1 MWATVVLS
9 EGFGLVIRGVAVR
22 SRAQIILGEDK
33 KQVLWQLR
41 SYGPASRSDL
51 ALRLDASNTALT
63 KITRELL
70 ALDLIEELDL
80 DTDRTRG
87 RPAVPLRI
95 SARGGYAV
103 GAAVHRGVLEVTLL
117 DYAGVPIGA
126 ATEAFDSP
134 EPRVFA
140 DALLR
145 ILHRLTAEKSL
156 LTRRLLGVGI
166 GVPGAAIS
174 RDGTRR
180 WTVTGLEGWR
190 DVPLDEVIGDYL
202 GLPVWIENDANAAAL
217 GEYYAGGLIGQH
229 STVVVI
235 LLGHGIGAGVI
246 AAGELLKGEMG
257 NAGDI
262 GRLYPG
268 SRPRPSGVD
277 LLATMA
283 SAGCDISSLAEL
295 EQLTDK
301 YIAIVDNW
309 IERAAAQ
316 LEPMIDAS
324 IAWFDPGVIVLSS
337 SLPKAILQK
346 LEARLR
352 SAQLMRPPVRIAP
365 PELRSSQ
372 LGGAAVSIGAALL
385 PIHALTAP
393 TNLFSKK

>member
-1 MWATVVLS
+1 MK
-9 EGFGLVIRGVAVR
+9 
-22 SRAQIILGEDK
+22 SRAQIILSEDK

-41 SYGPASRSDL
+41 SNGPASRSDL

-80 DTDRTRG
+80 DADRTRG
-87 RPAVPLRI
+87 RPAVPLSI

-103 GAAVHRGVLEVTLL
+103 GAAVHRGLLEVTLL

-174 RDGTRR
+174 RDGRRR

-217 GEYYAGGLIGQH
+217 GEYYAGGLIGQY

-268 SRPRPSGVD
+268 DRPRPSGVD
-277 LLATMA
+277 LLATLA
-283 SAGCDISSLAEL
+283 SAGCDISSLADL
-295 EQLTDK
+295 EEHLGK
-301 YIAIVDNW
+301 YTAIVENW

-316 LEPMIDAS
+316 LEPMIDGS

-337 SLPKAILQK
+337 SLPKAMLQK
-346 LEARLR
+346 LEAGLR

-365 PELRSSQ
+365 PELRSSE

-393 TNLFSKK
+393 SQLFSKK

>member
-1 MWATVVLS
+1 MCWRPAPFQPVHFP
-9 EGFGLVIRGVAVR
+9 GGGVK
-22 SRAQIILGEDK
+22 SKAQISLSEDK
-33 KQVLWQLR
+33 KQVLWRLR
-41 SYGPASRSDL
+41 SNGPASRSDL
-51 ALRLDASNTALT
+51 ALRLDASNTAMT

-80 DTDRTRG
+80 DGDRTRG
-87 RPAVPLRI
+87 RPAVPLSI

-103 GAAVHRGVLEVTLL
+103 GAAVHRGLLEVTLL
-117 DYAGVPIGA
+117 DYAGAPIGA

-145 ILHRLTAEKSL
+145 IVHRLTAEKSL

-174 RDGTRR
+174 RDGRRR

-262 GRLYPG
+262 GRLYPDN
-268 SRPRPSGVD
+268 RPRPSGVD
-277 LLATMA
+277 LLATLA
-283 SAGCDISSLAEL
+283 SAGCDISSLADL
-295 EQLTDK
+295 EQRTGK
-301 YIAIVDNW
+301 CTAIVENW
-309 IERAAAQ
+309 IERAATQ
-316 LEPMIDAS
+316 LEPMIDGS

-337 SLPKAILQK
+337 SLPKSMLQK
-346 LEARLR
+346 LEGRLR

-365 PELRSSQ
+365 PELRSSE

-393 TNLFSKK
+393 SRLFSKK

>member
-1 MWATVVLS
+1 MMI
-9 EGFGLVIRGVAVR
+9 EGIGRRPLGRCISGVGVK
-22 SRAQIILGEDK
+22 SRAKINLGEDQ

-41 SYGPASRSDL
+41 SNGPVSRSDL
-51 ALRLDASNTALT
+51 ALRLKASNSAMT
-63 KITRELL
+63 KITRELV
-70 ALDLIEELDL
+70 ALDLIEELDI
-80 DTDRTRG
+80 DADRMRG
-87 RPAVPLRI
+87 RPAVPLGI

-103 GAAVHRGVLEVTLL
+103 GVAVHRGLLEVTLL
-117 DYAGVPIGA
+117 DYAGASVGT

-140 DALLR
+140 DTLMR
-145 ILHRLTAEKSL
+145 ILHGLTAEKSL

-190 DVPLDEVIGDYL
+190 DVPLDKVIGDYL

-217 GEYYAGGLIGQH
+217 GEYYAGGLIGQY
-229 STVVVI
+229 STVIVI
-235 LLGHGIGAGVI
+235 LLGHGIGAGVV

-262 GRLYPG
+262 GRLYPDD
-268 SRPRPSGVD
+268 RPRPSCVD
-277 LLATMA
+277 LLATLA
-283 SAGCDISSLAEL
+283 SAGCDISSLADF
-295 EQLTDK
+295 EQRTEN
-301 YIAIVDNW
+301 YTAIVENW

-316 LEPMIDAS
+316 LEPIVDGS

-337 SLPKAILQK
+337 LLPKSMLQK
-346 LEARLR
+346 LEGRLR

-365 PELRSSQ
+365 PDLRSSD

-393 TNLFSKK
+393 SQLLSKK

>member
-1 MWATVVLS
+1 MKSKARIALS
-9 EGFGLVIRGVAVR
+9 ED
-22 SRAQIILGEDK
+22 Q
-33 KQVLWQLR
+33 KQVLWHLR
-41 SYGPASRSDL
+41 SKGPASRSDL

-70 ALDLIEELDL
+70 ALDLVEELDL
-80 DTDRTRG
+80 DADRMRG
-87 RPAVPLRI
+87 RPAIPLTI

-103 GAAVHRGVLEVTLL
+103 GAAVHRGLLEVTLL
-117 DYAGVPIGA
+117 DYAGAPISA
-126 ATEAFDSP
+126 ATEAFNSA

-180 WTVTGLEGWR
+180 WTVAGLEGWR

-217 GEYYAGGLIGQH
+217 GEYYAGGLIGQY

-268 SRPRPSGVD
+268 NRPRPSGVD
-277 LLATMA
+277 LLATLA
-283 SAGCDISSLAEL
+283 SAGCDISSLADLKQQTSKHAEVI
-295 EQLTDK
+295 ES
-301 YIAIVDNW
+301 W

-316 LEPMIDAS
+316 LEPMIDGS
-324 IAWFDPGVIVLSS
+324 IAWFDPGMIVLSS
-337 SLPKAILQK
+337 SLPESMLQQ
-346 LEARLR
+346 LEGRLR

-365 PELRSSQ
+365 PELRSSE

-393 TNLFSKK
+393 GQLFSKK